1 MKLFALAAA
10 SAAFLCAQGPR
21 QLPINPLPPETVV
34 ARNGEGKPIT
44 AGEVRN
50 LLESGDPGVVNLA
63 KQNPES
69 LLDSIFVMRYLSEQG
84 EKAHILDQS
93 PWKEQFQILRDR
105 FVFSAMIN
113 QMRETYAVPEQAI
126 ESFYAHNQ
134 SRYEQARIK
143 VIAIGFCPTAPT
155 SGGKTDEE
163 IARIA
168 KEALAAAHCTSKHT
182 EEQAHDLAVG
192 VVGKI
197 RGGADFVKLVAE
209 YSEDADSKATEGD
222 FGLVTR
228 DNSYKPEIKD
238 AVFAL
243 KDAEVSDPI
252 RSGTYFYII
261 KIKEKAVQPLS
272 NVREPIIQELK
283 QKHFT
288 DFMSDLTNRM
298 KPTIERPDFFVTQ
311 TAPKAGG
318 PPQLVKPE

>member
-1 MKLFALAAA
+1 MKLFVLAAA
-10 SAAFLCAQGPR
+10 GAAFLCAQSPR

-34 ARNGEGKPIT
+34 AHNGEGKPIT
-44 AGEVRN
+44 AGEVRS

-113 QMRETYAVPEQAI
+113 QMRETYSVPEQDI
-126 ESFYAHNQ
+126 NDFYAHNQ

-143 VIAIGFCPTAPT
+143 VIAIGFCPTVSTAAGT
-155 SGGKTDEE
+155 SIEE
-163 IARIA
+163 TKRLAEQA
-168 KEALAAAHCTSKHT
+168 VAAAHCTAKRT
-182 EEQAHDLAVG
+182 EDQAHDFAVG
-192 VVGKI
+192 LVGKI
-197 RGGADFVKLVAE
+197 RGGADFVKLVAQ
-209 YSEDADSKATEGD
+209 YSEDADSKATDGD

-228 DNSYKPEIKD
+228 ENSFKPEIKD
-238 AVFAL
+238 AVFSL
-243 KDAEVSDPI
+243 GKDDVSDPI

-298 KPTIERPDFFVTQ
+298 KPVIERPDFFVTP
-311 TAPKAGG
+311 TAPKPGG
-318 PPQLVKPE
+318 PPQLIKPE

>member
-10 SAAFLCAQGPR
+10 GAAFLCAQAPR
-21 QLPINPLPPETVV
+21 QLPINPLPPDTVV
-34 ARNGEGKPIT
+34 AHNGEGKPIT
-44 AGEVRN
+44 AGEIRS

-69 LLDSIFVMRYLSEQG
+69 LLDSVFVMRYLSEQG

-113 QMRETYAVPEQAI
+113 QMRETYNVPEQAI
-126 ESFYAHNQ
+126 DDFYARNQ
-134 SRYEQARIK
+134 ARYEQARIK
-143 VIAIGFCPTAPT
+143 VIAIGFCPTPPT
-155 SGGKTDEE
+155 AGGATDEE
-163 IARIA
+163 IKKAARA
-168 KEALAAAHCTSKHT
+168 AVEAAHCASKRT
-182 EEQAHDLAVG
+182 EDQAHDTAVG
-192 VVGKI
+192 LVGKI
-197 RGGADFVKLVAE
+197 RGGADFVKLVAQ

-228 DNSYKPEIKD
+228 DNSFKPEIKA

-243 KDAEVSDPI
+243 NNDEVSDPI
-252 RSGTYFYII
+252 RSGSFFYII

-288 DFMSDLTNRM
+288 DFMSDLTSRM
-298 KPTIERPDFFVTQ
+298 KPVIDRPDFFVTQ
-311 TAPKAGG
+311 TAPKPGG
-318 PPQLVKPE
+318 PPQLIKPE